1 MPLGVRAGALR
12 DDLRTDNARLLEY
25 VRNGGVVMVEYN
37 TPEFGHNFG
46 SYTYVM
52 TNDPDPV
59 TDEGSAINILDA
71 ANPVFTWPNKIGA
84 EDFTG
89 SVSERGSKFMSTWD
103 SHYQPLL
110 QTPDPEQD
118 LQEGGLLYAR
128 FGNGVAGAY
137 RITANPVS
145 LPKNPAVK
153 APGGK

>member
-1 MPLGVRAGALR
+1 MTSPGNEMPLGVRAGALR

-52 TNDPDPV
+52 TNA
-59 TDEGSAINILDA
+59 T
-71 ANPVFTWPNKIGA
+71 
-84 EDFTG
+84 
-89 SVSERGSKFMSTWD
+89 
-103 SHYQPLL
+103 
-110 QTPDPEQD
+110 
-118 LQEGGLLYAR
+118 
-128 FGNGVAGAY
+128 
-137 RITANPVS
+137 PVS